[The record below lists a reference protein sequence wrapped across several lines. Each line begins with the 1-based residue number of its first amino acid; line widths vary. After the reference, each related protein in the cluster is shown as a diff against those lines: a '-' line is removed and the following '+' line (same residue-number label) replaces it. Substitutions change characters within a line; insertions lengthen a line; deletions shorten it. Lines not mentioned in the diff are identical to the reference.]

1 MNSTTV
7 PTGLTQAVAENEIAS
22 VSTSALTAADATS
35 ADRLDNLSLV
45 QQARISQLSRTV
57 SSLTAQYGAGS
68 AQVATAQAALTAV
81 QGIAARVQM
90 LRQQTA
96 ASAPTVTASGWA
108 VWGHVYDSNSNPLN
122 GYCVFLVDSQKNYQ
136 NAYGFEFTDS
146 TGSFAITAAAG
157 ASSAAATIPTVF
169 LAITNANAQLV
180 YVGSQALAL
189 AVGSAL
195 YVDTSLAAGAPV
207 LGDLPAE
214 IRKVAVPRTK
224 K

>member
-22 VSTSALTAADATS
+22 VSTSALTAADTTS

-57 SSLTAQYGAGS
+57 SSLTAKYGAGS
-68 AQVATAQAALTAV
+68 AQVAAAQATLGAA
-81 QGIAARVQM
+81 QGTVARVQM

-96 ASAPTVTASGWA
+96 ESAPIVPETGWA
-108 VWGHVYDSNSNPLN
+108 VWGHVYDSNSNPLG

-136 NAYGFEFTDS
+136 NAYGFQFTDS